1 MAITAPLTFSPKPRA
16 SDGWDGLFDGPFRHM
31 AGALSCASISPAGPL
46 HADQLAAPDGTLRA
60 DELAAA
66 PRLGRAL
73 LDYQQQ
79 YPGADPRAVASMWT
93 QWYFAL
99 LAAPLT
105 LIGLRQGRLPPVALH
120 EVAVRLDKGRPAG
133 MVLLNAAAGAEGL
146 GVEVRGAAA
155 TPAAVDADP
164 ASASAVIA
172 DPFQRFAPLIDDHL
186 APIIH
191 ALRGVSSVSERL
203 LWNNAA
209 VQVEWVLRTAGS
221 LTTAV
226 SGDDNLINQPCRPD
240 GSANPLYRPLRPA
253 PAGVT
258 PVRRVCC
265 LRYLLPGEPYCAGA
279 CPLPIAKECP

>member
-1 MAITAPLTFSPKPRA
+1 MAITAPLTFSPKPRT

-31 AGALSCASISPAGPL
+31 AGALSCASISPA
-46 HADQLAAPDGTLRA
+46 GTLRA

-79 YPGADPRAVASMWT
+79 YPGADPRAVASMWS

-99 LAAPLT
+99 LAAPMT

-133 MVLLNAAAGAEGL
+133 MVLLGAAAGAEEQS
-146 GVEVRGAAA
+146 VEVPGAAA

-265 LRYLLPGEPYCAGA
+265 LRYLLPGEPCCAGA